1 MRSLHTWRLWLAP
14 TAVVAVV
21 MSLLAALY
29 MGGILDPAKHLR
41 GFPIALV
48 NQDVGDVIDGP
59 DGPVRENFGDEI
71 AAGLVA
77 NVPADKV
84 DLQQLPWVEAAS
96 RLGKGEL
103 FGAIVIPSDFTKR
116 TAILAQASVIPGDVE
131 KPIVTAYTNPR
142 AGSFGIGITE
152 AITST
157 ALAQVNTMMGDK
169 LTATVN
175 DRLASVAPGTT
186 VSGAAAL
193 TLAQPVDVLTVQHN
207 PLPPGTG
214 NGLSAF
220 YFALLLVLAGFTG
233 ATIVSSIVDS
243 TLGFAPTEYGPWYV
257 HRESAGISRFRTLL
271 VKWGVMAVLGALV
284 SALYIAITG
293 ALGMPIPNALA
304 LWEFGAFAITAIGV
318 TALSVMAAFGTVGML
333 INLVV
338 FVIMGLPSSGGAIPI
353 EATPRIYELLAQ
365 FEPMH
370 QVFVGVR
377 AILYFD
383 GSAGAG
389 LLHAV
394 WMTGVGLVI
403 GLVLGAAVTHFYDS
417 RGLHRTRK
425 GTSAV

>member
-1 MRSLHTWRLWLAP
+1 MRTPERWRLWLAP

-59 DGPVRENFGDEI
+59 DGPVYQNFGDEI
-71 AAGLVA
+71 AQGLVA
-77 NVPADKV
+77 NIPADKV
-84 DLQQLPWVEAAS
+84 DLQQLSWAETAS

-103 FGAIVIPSDFTKR
+103 FGAIVVPGDFTKR
-116 TAILAQASVIPGDVE
+116 TSILGQASVVPGDVE
-131 KPIVTAYTNPR
+131 RPIITAYTNPR

-152 AITST
+152 AITGQ
-157 ALAQVNTMMGDK
+157 ALAQVNTTMGEK

-175 DRLASVAPGTT
+175 ERLASVAPGTT
-186 VSGAAAL
+186 VSGAAAI
-193 TLAQPVDVLTVQHN
+193 TLAQPVDVLKVQHN

-243 TLGFAPTEYGPWYV
+243 ALGFAPTEYGPWYV

-271 VKWGVMAVLGALV
+271 VKWGVMAVLGMLV

-293 ALGMPIPNALA
+293 MLGMPIPNALA
-304 LWEFGAFAITAIGV
+304 LWEFGAFAITTIGV
-318 TALSVMAAFGTVGML
+318 TALSVMAAFGTVGL
-333 INLVV
+333 LVNLVV
-338 FVIMGLPSSGGAIPI
+338 FVIMGLPSSGGAIPL
-353 EATPRIYELLAQ
+353 EATPRIYEILAQ

-370 QVFVGVR
+370 QVFVGAR

-394 WMTGVGLVI
+394 WMTGIGLLVGL
-403 GLVLGAAVTHFYDS
+403 LLGVVATRFYDA
-417 RGLHRTRK
+417 RGLHRVRK
-425 GTSAV
+425 DPSPV